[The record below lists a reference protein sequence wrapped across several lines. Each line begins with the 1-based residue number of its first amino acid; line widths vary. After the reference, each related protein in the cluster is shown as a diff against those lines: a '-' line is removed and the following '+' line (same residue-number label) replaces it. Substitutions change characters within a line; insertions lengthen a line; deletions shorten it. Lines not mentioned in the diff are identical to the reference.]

1 MTSPPLDL
9 QIIGPEVALRWP
21 DGVEDYFSGPF
32 LRARSP
38 SAENIGERDIF
49 GQQYG
54 GDGPRE
60 FPGVTVLGWK
70 NVGNYGVSFHFSD
83 GHQTGIFS
91 WKFLRELGAELRGCS
106 SGGLA
111 PPASPSTGK

>member
-9 QIIGPEVALRWP
+9 QLIGREIALRWP
-21 DGVEDYFSGPF
+21 DGTEDFLPGEF

-54 GDGPRE
+54 GNGPKN
-60 FPGVTVLGWK
+60 FPGVEVSSWK
-70 NVGNYGVSFHFSD
+70 YVGNYAVVFTFSD
-83 GHQTGIFS
+83 GHSTGIFT
-91 WKFLRELGAELRGCS
+91 WKYLRALGEEVRE
-106 SGGLA
+106 GGA
-111 PPASPSTGK
+111 KES